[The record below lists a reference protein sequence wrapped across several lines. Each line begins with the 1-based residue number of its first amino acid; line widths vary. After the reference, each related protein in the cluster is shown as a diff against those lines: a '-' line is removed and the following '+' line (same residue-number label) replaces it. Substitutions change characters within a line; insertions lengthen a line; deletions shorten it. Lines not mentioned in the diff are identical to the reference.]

1 MLDIAIYVAIGLV
14 VLIGILVA
22 VVAMQ
27 PSSFR
32 IERSATMSASAS
44 AAFAQVNDFHNWDG
58 WSPWAK
64 LDPTMKQTY
73 EGPTAGTGAK
83 YSWLGNKQVGEGRMA
98 ITESRPNE
106 FIRIDLQFIQPFKA
120 SNISEF
126 TFKPDGQK
134 TTVTWSMSGTK
145 NFMFKA
151 MGLFMSMGKMVG
163 KDFEKGLAS
172 MKEIVEAKK

>member
-1 MLDIAIYVAIGLV
+1 MLEIILYILIGLTI
-14 VLIGILVA
+14 LIGIFAA

-27 PSSFR
+27 PSAFR
-32 IERSATMSASAS
+32 IERSASMSASPS
-44 AAFAQVNDFHNWDG
+44 APFAQVNDFHNWDG

-73 EGPTAGTGAK
+73 AGPQAGTGAI
-83 YSWLGNKQVGEGRMA
+83 YMWLGNKQVGEGRMA

-120 SNISEF
+120 NNIAEF
-126 TFKPDGQK
+126 SFKPDGQK

-151 MGLFMSMGKMVG
+151 MGLFMSMDKMVG